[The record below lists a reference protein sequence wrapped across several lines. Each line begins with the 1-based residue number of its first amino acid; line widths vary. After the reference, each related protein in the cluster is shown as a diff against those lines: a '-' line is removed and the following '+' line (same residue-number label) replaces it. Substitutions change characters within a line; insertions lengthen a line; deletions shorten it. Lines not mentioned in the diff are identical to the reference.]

1 MGLNEGKPTLW
12 INNKY
17 VSLLQ
22 IRNEMGRRRAAALQL
37 IRFKFRGKII
47 SCSSLLIGQP
57 YAPPILYNMD
67 SEGED
72 NATHG
77 IGNGILLPH
86 VMRFN
91 APLAAAKLSL
101 IAGALG
107 CGEAGDDADLAI
119 AGADAVAALLARTG
133 HPLKLSEAG
142 VTEDALEHCAGLA
155 LTDGATMTNPR
166 APAST
171 AEIVTLYQQAL

>member
-17 VSLLQ
+17 VFLLQ

-47 SCSSLLIGQP
+47 SCSPLLIGQP

-77 IGNGILLPH
+77 IGNGIKHIRIPSRHKILVDLIRDPVEKGNEKRDKNRLVIFSGQNISGRQATH
-86 VMRFN
+86 FQVNEPVCQQRRKKEVPWAGEMKRRGRSGSYRVMT
-91 APLAAAKLSL
+91 LSS
-101 IAGALG
+101 
-107 CGEAGDDADLAI
+107 
-119 AGADAVAALLARTG
+119 
-133 HPLKLSEAG
+133 K
-142 VTEDALEHCAGLA
+142 
-155 LTDGATMTNPR
+155 
-166 APAST
+166 
-171 AEIVTLYQQAL
+171 Y